1 MKKYI
6 LTIMLFSLG
15 FAGYAQVGIGT
26 ASPQTTLD
34 VVGNAGDT
42 PGALNAIDGITVPIV
57 TDDMTTTTTN
67 GTKISQLVYS
77 TNASS
82 TGYYY
87 WTGAAWTPLVPA
99 GYGIATGS
107 ITSTLGITNVNDPG
121 PYTVLDSDRVIN
133 VTFDNGSD
141 YILSLPDPSS
151 HTGRMICIISSATT
165 QQIQFSTN
173 SPTGGTQIVPSGG
186 ASLVISNGAEWK
198 LLRAG
203 F

>member
-107 ITSTLGITNVNDPG
+107 ITSTLGITNVSTAG